1 MHNALIP
8 PATLVVH
15 AFGGVRSAARLL
27 SCDASTVSRW
37 QHTGR
42 VPSSWQRRV
51 LELAWSKGID
61 LTAHDVIFG
70 REVV

>member
-1 MHNALIP
+1 MNNTLIP
-8 PATLVVH
+8 PAKVVVS
-15 AFGGVRSAARLL
+15 ALGGVRAAARLL
-27 SCDASTVSRW
+27 ECDASTVSRW
-37 QHTGR
+37 QVSGR

-70 REVV
+70 RRTA